1 MLTGMEPRWRLAA
14 THAVKLAGIVALV
27 TVAGCGPASA
37 SLDCG
42 QIPDRAECER
52 VAEFAT
58 AATDTVATNVHV
70 QSRTCDRYLDPVPPD
85 ARCWSVRFDEAEVI
99 GVVEVD
105 GELRQAE
112 DVFPI
117 FP

>member
-1 MLTGMEPRWRLAA
+1 MSGMWHWPAKLAA
-14 THAVKLAGIVALV
+14 KLAGILALVALV
-27 TVAGCGPASA
+27 GCGPASA

-42 QIPDRAECER
+42 QMPDRAECER

-58 AATDTVATNVHV
+58 AAADTAATSVHV